1 MKLFY
6 RLINYIKPYKK
17 ELILALICMLL
28 FSLCNIAVMPLVSR
42 LSTAV
47 GARDFT
53 SINMLIGVTLGLFF
67 IKGLFQ
73 YGQGYLASFIGQRV
87 VTDMRIQIFKHL
99 QDLSLDFYAKW
110 KTGEIMS
117 RTMNDITNIQL
128 AIVVISTEIIPQ
140 LLTLTG
146 VLGYLLYL
154 NWRLTVVAL
163 LITPVF
169 VYTID
174 RFGRQMREIAR
185 NAQKKVA
192 DISAMLQETV
202 SGARIVKSFSMEAHE
217 IKRFNTEAEHSFGWS
232 MKEAQIDT
240 TQRPIMG
247 FLQVMAIVVVIWFG
261 CYEVIAGRLAP
272 ADLIAFFAGAFLL
285 IDPIIVISKIN
296 TTVQKALASCERVFE
311 VVDITPSVREKPDA
325 AALSCVKGLVEFSDV
340 SFSYDPGN
348 RVLEGISLKVEPGQI
363 IAIVGP
369 SGAGKTTFV
378 NLIPRFY
385 DAESGRITVDGTD
398 IRDVTLLSLRKQIG
412 MVPQDT
418 VLFSGTVK
426 ENIRYGRIDASDEEI
441 IAAAKTSNAHDFITA
456 LPAGYETQVGERGA
470 MLSGGQKQRI
480 AIARAVLRDPAILIL
495 DEATSSLDTESERL
509 IQDAL
514 QKLIKGRTTF
524 VIAHRLSTVHN
535 ASKIIVLK
543 DGRIIEEGTHLSL
556 LEKNGLYKK
565 LHDMQFRDKARNR
578 SGSDQMQLLF

>member
-1 MKLFY
+1 MKLFH

-17 ELILALICMLL
+17 ELALALLCMLV

-47 GARDFT
+47 GARDFR
-53 SINMLIGVTLGLFF
+53 SINILIGLTLALFF
-67 IKGLFQ
+67 VKGLFQ

-87 VTDMRIQIFKHL
+87 VTDMRMQVFKHL

-140 LLTLTG
+140 LLTLLG

-154 NWRLTVVAL
+154 NWRLTLVAL

-174 RFGRQMREIAR
+174 RFGRQMREIAK
-185 NAQKKVA
+185 NAQKKIA
-192 DISAMLQETV
+192 DISALLQETIA
-202 SGARIVKSFSMEAHE
+202 GARIVKSFSMEAHE
-217 IKRFNTEAEHSFGWS
+217 IKRFNAEAEHSFGWS

-247 FLQVMAIVVVIWFG
+247 FLQVVAIVVVIWFG
-261 CYEVIAGRLAP
+261 CFEVIAGRLNP
-272 ADLIAFFAGAFLL
+272 SDLIAFFAGAFLL

-311 VVDITPSVREKPDA
+311 VADITPSVREKNGASD
-325 AALSCVKGLVEFSDV
+325 LSAVKGLVEFNNV
-340 SFSYDPGN
+340 SFSYSKGN
-348 RVLEGISLKVEPGQI
+348 KVLSGISLKAEPGQT
-363 IAIVGP
+363 IALVGP

-385 DAESGRITVDGTD
+385 DAESGRIIIDGTD
-398 IRDVTLLSLRKQIG
+398 IKEVTLLSLRRQIG
-412 MVPQDT
+412 MVPQET
-418 VLFSGTVK
+418 VLFSGTIK
-426 ENIRYGRIDASDEEI
+426 DNIRYGKIGATDEEI
-441 IAAAKTSNAHDFITA
+441 TAAAKMANAHDFISS
-456 LPAGYETQVGERGA
+456 LPAGYDTQVGERGS

-514 QKLIKGRTTF
+514 QKLIRGRTTF
-524 VIAHRLSTVHN
+524 VIAHRLSTVQN
-535 ASKIIVLK
+535 ASKIVVLK
-543 DGRIIEEGTHLSL
+543 DGEIVEEGSHLSL
-556 LEKNGLYKK
+556 LEQDGLYKR
-565 LHDMQFRDKARNR
+565 LYDMQFKDKPRT
-578 SGSDQMQLLF
+578 GKGTGQMQLLL